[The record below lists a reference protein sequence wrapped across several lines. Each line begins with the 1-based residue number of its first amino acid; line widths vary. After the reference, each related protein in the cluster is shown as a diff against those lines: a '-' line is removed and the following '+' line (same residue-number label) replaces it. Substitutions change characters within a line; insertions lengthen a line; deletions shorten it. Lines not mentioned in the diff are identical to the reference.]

1 MKKFKRDLILLKRDE
16 QRTGL
21 SIQREID
28 SINVLLFQVETSPAY
43 YTSYELIDVNRY
55 KVLHDNET
63 ISKALK
69 PKGLKPFQFLI
80 NRN

>member
-1 MKKFKRDLILLKRDE
+1 MKKFKRDLILLKRNE

-28 SINVLLFQVETSPAY
+28 SINMLLFQVETSPTY
-43 YTSYELIDVNRY
+43 FNSYELIDVNRY
-55 KVLHDNET
+55 KVLHDHVT

-69 PKGLKPFQFLI
+69 PKALKPFQFLI

>member
-16 QRTGL
+16 QSTSL

-28 SINVLLFQVETSPAY
+28 RINTLLFQIETSPSY
-43 YTSYELIDVNRY
+43 YISYELIDVNRY
-55 KVLHDNET
+55 KVLHDNVT